1 MIPRLVLRACGALL
15 LAPLAS
21 AAVVTSNEADCHA
34 GTGRIFSVDANTVLR
49 CLQAGPGNINGN
61 NAADAGFIASG
72 WSFVDSSSGSGGA
85 HDGWLGGSLLGG
97 LSGQFQINPLAWTT
111 YDRIAIGF
119 KSGVAQADPDWAIFE
134 LADHTTSGL
143 WSIRGSNQALS
154 HAILYG
160 FGAPPQLPPPP
171 QPFQPVSEPP
181 IGALVWVLPM
191 FAAAYLARA
200 RRIAAKARN

>member
-1 MIPRLVLRACGALL
+1 MTPRPVLRACGALL

-21 AAVVTSNEADCHA
+21 AAVVTSNQADCHA

-49 CLQAGPGNINGN
+49 CLQAGAGNINGS
-61 NAADAGFIASG
+61 NAADAGLIASG

-85 HDGWLGGSLLGG
+85 HDGWLTGSLLSG
-97 LSGQFQINPLAWTT
+97 LSGQFQINPSAWTT

-143 WSIRGSNQALS
+143 WSISGSSQALS

-160 FGAPPQLPPPP
+160 FGTPPQVP
-171 QPFQPVSEPP
+171 QPPSQFQAIPEPP

-191 FAAAYLARA
+191 FAAAYLGRA
-200 RRIAAKARN
+200 RRIAARARD